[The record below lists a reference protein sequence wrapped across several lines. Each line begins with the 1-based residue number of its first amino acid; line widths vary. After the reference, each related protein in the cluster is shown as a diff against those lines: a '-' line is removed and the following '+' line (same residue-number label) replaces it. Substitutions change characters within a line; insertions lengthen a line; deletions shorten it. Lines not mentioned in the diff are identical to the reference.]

1 MEFWDLVF
9 REYHDPKFL
18 LDQVIGAGQFENF
31 IATFEKKHEEKIR
44 WEFYIHKLSAFD
56 ERSWIE
62 FNHDLDF
69 GTAEGQERPSDEE
82 IEETVKTSYKIMKNF
97 KLEGGE

>member
-1 MEFWDLVF
+1 MEFWDLMF

-18 LDQVIGAGQFENF
+18 LDQVIPAGQFVNF
-31 IATFEKKHEEKIR
+31 IKTFEQKHEEKIR

-56 ERSWIE
+56 ERSWEE

-69 GTAEGQERPSDEE
+69 GTASRQERPADED
-82 IEETVKTSYKIMKNF
+82 IAETIKQSYKIMKNF

>member
-1 MEFWDLVF
+1 MDLLF
-9 REYHDPKFL
+9 REYASPFIL
-18 LDQVIGAGQFENF
+18 LDQVIPAGQFVNF
-31 IATFEKKHEEKIR
+31 IRTFEQKHEEKIR

-56 ERSWIE
+56 ERTWEE

-69 GTAEGQERPSDEE
+69 GTVTRQERPSDEE
-82 IEETVKTSYKIMKNF
+82 IEETVKVSYKIMKNF

>member
-1 MEFWDLVF
+1 MEFWDLMF
-9 REYHDPKFL
+9 REYHDPQFL
-18 LDQVIGAGQFENF
+18 LDQVIPAGQFVNF
-31 IATFEKKHEEKIR
+31 IETFEQKHEEKIR

-56 ERSWIE
+56 ERSWEE

-69 GTAEGQERPSDEE
+69 GTAGKQERPADEDI
-82 IEETVKTSYKIMKNF
+82 IETIKGSYEIMKNF

>member
-1 MEFWDLVF
+1 MEFWDLMF

-18 LDQVIGAGQFENF
+18 LDQVIPAGQFVNF
-31 IATFEKKHEEKIR
+31 ISTFEQKHEEKIR

-56 ERSWIE
+56 ERSWEE

-69 GTAEGQERPSDEE
+69 GTAGKQERPADED
-82 IEETVKTSYKIMKNF
+82 IVKTVKQSYKIMKNF

>member
-1 MEFWDLVF
+1 MLF
-9 REYHDPKFL
+9 REYASPFTL
-18 LDQVIGAGQFENF
+18 LDQVIPAGMFMEF
-31 IATFEKKHEEKIR
+31 LETFAKKHEEKIR

-56 ERSWIE
+56 ERTWAE

-69 GTAEGQERPSDEE
+69 GTANFERPSEE
-82 IEETVKTSYKIMKNF
+82 ELEATVKLSYTIMKNF